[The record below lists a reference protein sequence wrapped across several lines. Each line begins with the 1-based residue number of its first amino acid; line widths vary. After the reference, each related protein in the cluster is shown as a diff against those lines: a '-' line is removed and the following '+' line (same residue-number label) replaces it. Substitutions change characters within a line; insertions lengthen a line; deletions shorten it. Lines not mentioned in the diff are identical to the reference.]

1 MSGHEWFR
9 VGRTPMR
16 RGELTF
22 GCRRCGIEMREV
34 EPDLEYEMGLDR
46 VAAIR
51 KLRSCDDHV
60 AFQVTTS

>member
-1 MSGHEWFR
+1 
-9 VGRTPMR
+9 MR